1 MNIGTSFKYAA
12 FAATLAM
19 AIPAVAQ
26 NSSLRDLANMASA
39 AADAAREGKEQAAAP
54 EAVKAI
60 FAKAEAAAEDGA
72 INFCGFY
79 PGMSEADA
87 RTLVAHYGLKDG
99 QWGVDIVPSTKEV
112 SQLSFTLR
120 SVRRITKGGDTFDE
134 LSQAVANRIG
144 TMERKRNSDYDLVGY
159 EYKTIDGQ
167 TGFIS
172 EKEGLFL
179 TDPTLMRKA
188 ALAKLPSDMV
198 PIPGRAYAMC
208 KYEVTQALCLAVLGE
223 NPSRFK
229 GPDRPLENVTWDDCK
244 MFLDKLNALP
254 EVKAS
259 GRAYRL
265 PTADEWEYACRAGA
279 TGDYC
284 KLADGT
290 EITEETL
297 GEVAWYIKNS
307 SVDGNSGIDVER
319 QTHPVCQKKP
329 NAFGLYDMLGNVDE
343 WTSTVDD
350 DDRDKLLY
358 IGGSFRYPCFYC
370 GGSWNSFSF
379 SCTAGKRNREHPL
392 VRAYNRGFRLAYTCG
407 TETERKAAAERR
419 VVADS
424 LRKAL
429 AGARR
434 GANAESAAP
443 IDTEPTEKDFT
454 PEFVAKCKER
464 AEVGDAQGQALYG
477 RALSNGWGVEKD
489 QNESIKWLKM
499 SADAGNLIGITS
511 LSQCLR
517 FGNGIEKDIP
527 KANELLVLAAT
538 RGFPRAQFLVGTF
551 LQSGGGENKEREAV
565 EWYTKAAEQGYAL
578 AQCDLGFCY
587 QFGEGVEKNP
597 AKAVEWFRKAAEQ
610 GDARAQCY
618 LGDCYM
624 LGEGVKQEPAKAVEW
639 YRKAAAQGYARAQ
652 FNLGVCYEEDAT
664 LEKDRAKAVEWYR
677 KAAAQGYAR
686 AKKALQK
693 LGEPIPNFQYQ

>member
-1 MNIGTSFKYAA
+1 MNIGISFKYAA

-26 NSSLRDLANMASA
+26 NSSLRDLADMASA
-39 AADAAREGKEQAAAP
+39 AADAARERKEQAVAP

-60 FAKAEAAAEDGA
+60 FAKAEDAAEDGA

-134 LSQAVANRIG
+134 LLQAVANRIG
-144 TMERKRNSDYDLVGY
+144 TLERKRNSDYDLVGY

-167 TGFIS
+167 TGFMT

-179 TDPTLMRKA
+179 TDSTLARKA
-188 ALAKLPSDMV
+188 ALDKLASEMV
-198 PIPGRAYAMC
+198 PIPGKTYAMC
-208 KYEVTQALCLAVLGE
+208 KYEVTQALCLAVLGA

-229 GPDRPLENVTWDDCK
+229 GADRPLENVTWDDCR
-244 MFLDKLNALP
+244 MFLDKLNAQP

-259 GRAYRL
+259 GRTYRL

-290 EITEETL
+290 EITKETL

-307 SVDGNSGIDVER
+307 DDM
-319 QTHPVCQKKP
+319 THPVGQKKP
-329 NAFGLYDMLGNVDE
+329 NAFGLYDMLGNVSE

-350 DDRDKLLY
+350 DDRDNLLF
-358 IGGSFRYPCFYC
+358 IDGRFRYPCFYC
-370 GGSWNSFSF
+370 GGDWDSVSFN
-379 SCTAGKRNREHPL
+379 CNAVDRYREYPP
-392 VRAYNRGFRLAYTCG
+392 VRAYNRGLRLASSM
-407 TETERKAAAERR
+407 TEAERKAEAERVEAERKAEAER
-419 VVADS
+419 VEAERKATAEKVEA

-434 GANAESAAP
+434 GATAESAAP

-454 PEFVAKCKER
+454 PEFIAKCKER
-464 AEVGDAQGQALYG
+464 AEAGDAQGQALYG

-511 LSQCLR
+511 LSQSLR
-517 FGNGIEKDIP
+517 FGYGIEKDIP
-527 KANELLVLAAT
+527 KANELLALAAT
-538 RGFPRAQFLVGTF
+538 RGFPRAQFLVGVF
-551 LQSGGGENKEREAV
+551 LRSGGGENNEREAV
-565 EWYTKAAEQGYAL
+565 EWYTKAAEQGYADAQFNL
-578 AQCDLGFCY
+578 ALCY
-587 QFGEGVEKNP
+587 DDGEGVEKDPAKAVEWYTKAAEQGYAQAQCNLGVCYANGSGVKKDP
-597 AKAVEWFRKAAEQ
+597 AKAVEWFTKAAEQ
-610 GDARAQCY
+610 GHAN
-618 LGDCYM
+618 
-624 LGEGVKQEPAKAVEW
+624 AKKE
-639 YRKAAAQGYARAQ
+639 
-652 FNLGVCYEEDAT
+652 
-664 LEKDRAKAVEWYR
+664 LEK
-677 KAAAQGYAR
+677 
-686 AKKALQK
+686 
-693 LGEPIPNFQYQ
+693 LGK